1 MGRPAGNW
9 ARDLPLL
16 RGGAGVSRTYAVV
29 AGPLSG
35 RIFAG
40 PLSKDGTTLVRKAD
54 VTEQAISAVVGHIRH
69 THGSEATL
77 RVRGLTITIN
87 IKETQE

>member
-1 MGRPAGNW
+1 M
-9 ARDLPLL
+9 
-16 RGGAGVSRTYAVV
+16 SRTYAVV

-54 VTEQAISAVVGHIRH
+54 VTDQAINAVAKHVRH
-69 THGSEATL
+69 TYGDTVTL
-77 RVRGLTITIN
+77 RGQGKTITIS
-87 IKETQE
+87 IKEDQ